1 MNKHEEKLDVKEDE
15 KHLLIEHSYDNI
27 QELNHPLPSWWNTI
41 WGISIAFSVGYFIY
55 YQFMDGPS
63 LKDEFHVEYKVVMA
77 KQNEFKKRESAFSQ
91 DYFEKIVKND
101 GVKKGKEVFEL
112 NCVPCHAEGG
122 VGDVGP
128 NLTDDHWLIA
138 KGTPE
143 TIYGV
148 VFNGSDANGM
158 PVWSEMISKDE
169 IYQAVAY
176 VMTFHNTFKKGKEP
190 QGVKIADK

>member
-1 MNKHEEKLDVKEDE
+1 MNKQEEKLEVKDDE
-15 KHLLIEHSYDNI
+15 KHLLIAHSYDGI
-27 QELNHPLPSWWNTI
+27 QELNHPLPNWWNTI
-41 WGISIAFSVGYFIY
+41 WGISILFALGYFLY
-55 YQFMDGPS
+55 YQFLGGPN
-63 LKDEFHVEYKVVMA
+63 LEEEFQKEYLVVVG
-77 KQNEFKKRESAFSQ
+77 KQEQYKKLESAFNGE
-91 DYFEKIVKND
+91 YYKKIVAED
-101 GVKKGKEVFEL
+101 GVAKGKEVYEM
-112 NCVPCHAEGG
+112 NCLPCHAEGG
-122 VGDVGP
+122 MGDVGP

-158 PVWSEMISKDE
+158 PIWSEMISKNE

-190 QGVKIADK
+190 QGVKVADK